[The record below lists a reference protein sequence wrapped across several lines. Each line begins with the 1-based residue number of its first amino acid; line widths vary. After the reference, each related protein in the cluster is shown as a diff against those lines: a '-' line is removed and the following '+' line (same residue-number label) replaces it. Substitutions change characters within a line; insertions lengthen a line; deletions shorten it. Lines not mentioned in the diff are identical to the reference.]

1 MSWGHINQHGADGEP
16 YFSLEEPE
24 FSVRDG
30 FVTVVQQFS
39 HGIFFNM
46 KDETLPLVTNSL
58 QAIGSNTFRYAR
70 NVWPSFIGNYELA
83 ARVDGEKLAGTPM
96 EINVYE
102 SNVRYDE
109 LYHEL
114 MEIKGQG
121 G

>member
-70 NVWPSFIGNYELA
+70 NVWPSFIGNYEA
-83 ARVDGEKLAGTPM
+83 AAAWTGRSWLVLRWRLTSMRATSAM
-96 EINVYE
+96 TSCIM
-102 SNVRYDE
+102 S
-109 LYHEL
+109 
-114 MEIKGQG
+114 
-121 G
+121 

>member
-46 KDETLPLVTNSL
+46 KDETLPLVTN
-58 QAIGSNTFRYAR
+58 
-70 NVWPSFIGNYELA
+70 
-83 ARVDGEKLAGTPM
+83 
-96 EINVYE
+96 
-102 SNVRYDE
+102 
-109 LYHEL
+109 
-114 MEIKGQG
+114 
-121 G
+121 